1 MNVCN
6 LILIKSK
13 RELKLTKRV
22 IDPVSFPFFPTADR
36 ALSQARRGN
45 RRFCACV
52 EQSAQKLS
60 GI

>member
-1 MNVCN
+1 M
-6 LILIKSK
+6 
-13 RELKLTKRV
+13 
-22 IDPVSFPFFPTADR
+22 PFFAFSPTADR
-36 ALSQARRGN
+36 AFSQARGGN